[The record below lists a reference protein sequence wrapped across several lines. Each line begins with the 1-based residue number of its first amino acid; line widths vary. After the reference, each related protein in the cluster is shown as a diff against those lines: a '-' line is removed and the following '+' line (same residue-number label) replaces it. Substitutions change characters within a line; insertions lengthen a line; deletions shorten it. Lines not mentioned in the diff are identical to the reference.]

1 LAIECEILRVVGHRG
16 VLLTARESACVKAL
30 PGNGKKDGL
39 SAVSYGNSDGYR
51 PERPAPRQ
59 GPQGAI
65 TGARYG
71 GGRIIATARDSWSP
85 TALPRSGLQA
95 PGRAQVQVQ
104 VSGQSSARAQAPP
117 RPWGAV
123 PPGGPLPRRVSFSSQ
138 PAFSAVPPAASPRE
152 PGLAPAGARPPP
164 PGAPT
169 RSAADSR
176 SAQALRRTRCRAGP
190 KAYKACDSSRPTRFS
205 LQPLAA
211 RTQRPASRAAEPTSG
226 SPGSASLR
234 NMRPA

>member
-71 GGRIIATARDSWSP
+71 GGRIIATARGSLSP

-95 PGRAQVQVQ
+95 PGRAQGQVQ
-104 VSGQSSARAQAPP
+104 GSGQSSARGQAPP
-117 RPWGAV
+117 RPWGGGA
-123 PPGGPLPRRVSFSSQ
+123 PGGAAARRGSFSSRTG
-138 PAFSAVPPAASPRE
+138 FSA
-152 PGLAPAGARPPP
+152 GP
-164 PGAPT
+164 PGAGP
-169 RSAADSR
+169 
-176 SAQALRRTRCRAGP
+176 RA
-190 KAYKACDSSRPTRFS
+190 
-205 LQPLAA
+205 
-211 RTQRPASRAAEPTSG
+211 
-226 SPGSASLR
+226 
-234 NMRPA
+234 